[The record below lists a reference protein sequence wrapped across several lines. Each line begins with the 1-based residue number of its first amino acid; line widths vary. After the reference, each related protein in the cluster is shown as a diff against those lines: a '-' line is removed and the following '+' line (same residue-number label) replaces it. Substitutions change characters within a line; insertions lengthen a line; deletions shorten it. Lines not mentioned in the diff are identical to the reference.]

1 MNLKILFLFLA
12 KSAYSFNEN
21 SATNKISI
29 SKLTENIVNHNV
41 DNIYF
46 TSDLKKIYSKKINTE
61 EYDVTISNPI
71 LTNKFLDISNTNNVD
86 SIILEEPQ
94 NIFVSSINTFG
105 NIFDT
110 FFIGFIIISIIRSIS
125 NISFGS
131 STNPMNNG
139 GMPFFPNSLQNDKNK
154 VNILKENNISLSSW
168 AGSKEIFEEC
178 TEVVSYLKNNTIYK
192 MVGAE
197 IPRGILLEG
206 PPGTG
211 KTLIAKAIATEANA
225 TFISVSASEFVE
237 LFVGMGASKVRNI
250 FQKARQ
256 NSPSIIFIDEID
268 SVGRKRSGG
277 SSMGGNEEREQ
288 TLNQL
293 LAEMDGFTP
302 NENIVV
308 IAATNRKDILDSA
321 LLRPGRFDRIINVPL
336 PDRNSR
342 KEILSLYM
350 KNKNMEKNIKLDS
363 LAELTGGFSGAQIKN
378 LINEA
383 AINAARLGNTFIS
396 QKNIEDALEKII
408 VGIIK
413 KIDTRTEDARLRVAI
428 HEIGHAVIAASFK
441 EYFELQKV
449 SIESTYNGAGGYTIF
464 SEHPEITESGLY
476 TKDLFKKRLIIALGG
491 KAAECVFYGK
501 NMVSLGANQD
511 LKQAN
516 SLAQRMIENY
526 GMGSD
531 LEVFYNDNEF
541 GISNKY
547 AETTKTKI
555 DYESLSLVNEA
566 YEEAIKIIMTNKD
579 NINILVNMLLS
590 SSILSGN
597 IVYDIIN

>member
-428 HEIGHAVIAASFK
+428 HEMGHAVIASSFK